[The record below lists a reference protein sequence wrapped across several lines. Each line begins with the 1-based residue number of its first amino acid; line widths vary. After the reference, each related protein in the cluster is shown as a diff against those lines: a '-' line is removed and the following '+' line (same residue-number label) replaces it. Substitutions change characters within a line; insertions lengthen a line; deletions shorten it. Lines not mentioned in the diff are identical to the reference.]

1 MSEELIAAKKELFTR
16 LRSLGAAVDMFLIGT
31 EKHELNPD
39 FPWYLDAFPDACTPC
54 FHVGQDHIRA

>member
-1 MSEELIAAKKELFTR
+1 
-16 LRSLGAAVDMFLIGT
+16 MFLIGT